1 MEKVISIQ
9 DFANTYFTS
18 KVEDRH
24 IDDWVPVLQKFI
36 YSFIRNY
43 YNIDTPDDL
52 YQICWIGCL
61 KAIKVFDITKGVCF
75 TTFLGRCMRNELLM
89 YYRKMKKHEK
99 VISLEGAISEDTD
112 GHILELQEILGNT
125 ELDSDLSIQRLESTI
140 NEYINNQ
147 TGRDKDILI
156 RYILNEETQVT
167 IANKIGVSQSYVS
180 RIIKKHIKKI
190 KQLYNNSY

>member
-1 MEKVISIQ
+1 MEKVMSIQ

-52 YQICWIGCL
+52 YQICWIACL

-89 YYRKMKKHEK
+89 YYRKIQKHTK
-99 VISLEGAISEDTD
+99 VISLENAISEDTD
-112 GHILELQEILGNT
+112 GHILELQDILGST
-125 ELDSDLSIQRLESTI
+125 ELENDLIANRLESTI

-147 TGRDKDILI
+147 TGRDKDILV

-190 KQLYNNSY
+190 KQLYSNSY

>member
-1 MEKVISIQ
+1 MEKVMSIQ

-43 YNIDTPDDL
+43 YNIDTSDDL
-52 YQICWIGCL
+52 YQICWIACL

-89 YYRKMKKHEK
+89 YYRKIQKHTK
-99 VISLEGAISEDTD
+99 VISLENAISEDTD
-112 GHILELQEILGNT
+112 GHILELQDILGST
-125 ELDSDLSIQRLESTI
+125 ELENDLIANRLESTI

-147 TGRDKDILI
+147 TGRDKDILV

-190 KQLYNNSY
+190 KQLYSNSY

>member
-89 YYRKMKKHEK
+89 YYRKMKKHER

-147 TGRDKDILI
+147 TGRDKDILV

-190 KQLYNNSY
+190 KQLYSNSY

>member
-1 MEKVISIQ
+1 MEKVMSIQ
-9 DFANTYFTS
+9 DFADTYFTS

-24 IDDWVPVLQKFI
+24 IDDWVPILQKFI

-99 VISLEGAISEDTD
+99 VISLEGAISEDID
-112 GHILELQEILGNT
+112 GHILELQEILGST
-125 ELDSDLSIQRLESTI
+125 ELDNDLSIQRLESTI

-147 TGRDKDILI
+147 TDRDKDILV
-156 RYILNEETQVT
+156 RYILKGETQVT
-167 IANKIGVSQSYVS
+167 IAANIKMSQSYVS
-180 RIIKKHIKKI
+180 RIIKRHINRI
-190 KQLYNNSY
+190 KQLYSNSY

>member
-1 MEKVISIQ
+1 MEKVMSIQ
-9 DFANTYFTS
+9 DFADTYFTS

-75 TTFLGRCMRNELLM
+75 TTFLGSCMRNELLM
-89 YYRKMKKHEK
+89 YYRKIKKHEK

-112 GHILELQEILGNT
+112 GHILELQDILGNT
-125 ELDSDLSIQRLESTI
+125 ELDSDLSIQRLELTI

-156 RYILNEETQVT
+156 RYILKEETQVT

-190 KQLYNNSY
+190 KQLYSNSY

>member
-1 MEKVISIQ
+1 MEKVMSIK
-9 DFANTYFTS
+9 DFADIYFTS
-18 KVEDRH
+18 KAEDRH

-61 KAIKVFDITKGVCF
+61 KAIKVFDITKGICF
-75 TTFLGRCMRNELLM
+75 TTFLGSCMRNELLM
-89 YYRKMKKHEK
+89 YYRKIKKHEK

-112 GHILELQEILGNT
+112 GHILELQEILGST
-125 ELDSDLSIQRLESTI
+125 ELDSDLKIQRLESTI

-147 TGRDKDILI
+147 TDRDKDILI
-156 RYILNEETQVT
+156 RYILKGETQVT
-167 IANKIGVSQSYVS
+167 IAADMEMSQSYIS
-180 RIIKKHIKKI
+180 RLIKRHIKRI
-190 KQLYNNSY
+190 KQLYNNY